1 EFKVIIATH
10 ASLCEG
16 YLDACRLILD
26 SEFQAV
32 DSLPFKANM
41 ATEEYE
47 EKLQGL
53 VEQSSAQPLLIL
65 TDLLGGTPTNI
76 AAKYSHQKNLQ
87 IITSINLSF
96 VIEVLMNQEN
106 GKKLEEL
113 NLDEIIENAQ
123 KSLVSVTKMMRG
135 GNIND

>member
-1 EFKVIIATH
+1 MEKVEFKVIIATH

-87 IITSINLSF
+87 IITGINLSF
-96 VIEVLMNQEN
+96 VIEVLMHQ
-106 GKKLEEL
+106 
-113 NLDEIIENAQ
+113 
-123 KSLVSVTKMMRG
+123 
-135 GNIND
+135 